1 MAWHLSNGYNCENH
15 KMAQLVRIIIIIT
28 QLSTRVVSVDQ
39 NDKLQVIETDCL
51 MNSSESGNSYNI
63 CIVAGNTT

>member
-1 MAWHLSNGYNCENH
+1 
-15 KMAQLVRIIIIIT
+15 MAQLVRIIIIIT

-51 MNSSESGNSYNI
+51 TNSSESGNSYNI
-63 CIVAGNTT
+63 CTVAGNTT